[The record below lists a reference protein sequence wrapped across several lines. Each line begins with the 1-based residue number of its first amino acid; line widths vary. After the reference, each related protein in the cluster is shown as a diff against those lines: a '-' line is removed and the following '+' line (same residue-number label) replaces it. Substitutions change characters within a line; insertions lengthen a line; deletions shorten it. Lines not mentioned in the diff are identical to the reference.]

1 MSNFAPLKN
10 VTRSFDKAVQWLSD
24 HEFEIERS
32 ASGTTRVSKYGCVAE
47 IGAANDGNSRIA
59 TFPAC
64 LVAGEPAVLL
74 DRGYQKFL
82 KTSKIEI
89 AATAEHLEN
98 LHRFSEELKEALG
111 YTSLYNEGL
120 GTVSGS
126 YRYDRV
132 VGRDLPEPERPTRPW
147 EKQKSS

>member
-10 VTRSFDKAVQWLSD
+10 VTRTFEKAVQWLSD

-32 ASGTTRVSKYGCVAE
+32 ASGTCRVTKYGCVAE
-47 IGAANDGNSRIA
+47 IGAAKDGNSRIA
-59 TFPAC
+59 AFPAC

-82 KTSKIEI
+82 KTGKLEI
-89 AATAEHLEN
+89 AATSLHLEN
-98 LHRFSEELKEALG
+98 LHHFSEELKEALG
-111 YTSLYNEGL
+111 YTSLYNESL

-132 VGRDLPEPERPTRPW
+132 ADRDLAEPERPARPW
-147 EKQKSS
+147 NKQKSS